1 MRTTIDLADDLHELA
16 RRAAHGQRRSLSSV
30 IDEWIR
36 RGLTGTAGQTQ
47 QGPLGFPVVTIGRPV
62 TADDVAAVDDE

>member
-16 RRAAHGQRRSLSSV
+16 RQAAHGQRRSISSV

-36 RGLTGTAGQTQ
+36 RGLTGTTGHTQ
-47 QGPLGFPVVTIGRPV
+47 QGPLGFPVVTLGRPV
-62 TADDVAAVDDE
+62 TAEDVAASDDE